1 MCLQLHLFP
10 VEGVLLVLRIFLL
23 CFLIMV
29 CRLSSCAA
37 ITNFHVVLVENF
49 ALLVIFRKMFT
60 DEVQELSADVCVTEY
75 IYR

>member
-1 MCLQLHLFP
+1 MSAVTLFS

-29 CRLSSCAA
+29 CRLSVQL
-37 ITNFHVVLVENF
+37 ITNFHVVFVENF
-49 ALLVIFRKMFT
+49 ALPVVFQKMFT